1 MANISQE
8 ARSSSLGLNSKIEI
22 FLKIVFWVV
31 PFIFAAGI
39 WYSNSTAT
47 TAAVQKNE
55 KSIQALDRE
64 VTSHAMTV
72 AHPVTKSKLDTI
84 ESDIHEIKV
93 EQRAM
98 RIEQNR
104 STSNLSAICQATGAS
119 CR

>member
-1 MANISQE
+1 MANVSHDTRPS
-8 ARSSSLGLNSKIEI
+8 ALGLNSKIEI

-55 KSIQALDRE
+55 KKIQTLDRE
-64 VTSHAMTV
+64 VSDHVMTV
-72 AHPVTKSKLDTI
+72 SHPVTKSKLGTI
-84 ESDIHEIKV
+84 ESDIHEIKL

-98 RIEQNR
+98 RVEQNR